1 MKKFED
7 IKKRIIVA
15 IISLVAFFNLSAQVD
30 TQLSQYWAM
39 PAYYNPAATGLTDFL
54 HITAGSRLQW
64 VGMPNA
70 PTSFL
75 ATADMPVKVLG
86 KRVGVGVALQQ
97 ESLGLF
103 SNFPD

>member
-1 MKKFED
+1 
-7 IKKRIIVA
+7 
-15 IISLVAFFNLSAQVD
+15 
-30 TQLSQYWAM
+30 M

-70 PTSFL
+70 PTSFI

-86 KRVGVGVALQQ
+86 KRVGVGVGYAKNRTHGYRNSKNEMRTHSYLVWT
-97 ESLGLF
+97 ERGRRFIHELIK
-103 SNFPD
+103 N